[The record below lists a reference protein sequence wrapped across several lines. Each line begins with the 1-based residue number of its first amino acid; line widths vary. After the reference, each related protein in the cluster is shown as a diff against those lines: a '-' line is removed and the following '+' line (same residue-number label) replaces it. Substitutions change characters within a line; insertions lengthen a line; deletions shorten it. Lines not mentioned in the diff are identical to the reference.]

1 MVLDQTFLD
10 PLIDARAL
18 HFATTILATGALF
31 FRLFVAEPAFRATG
45 DNPPPEVQVL
55 RRRWFW
61 LVLGSLLGAVLSVL
75 AWLVLLAAN
84 VYGKP
89 VVDVCLDGSI
99 WTVLSSTRFG
109 QVSIVRLALAILL
122 ALAAGRPAT
131 AAAPMRRPV
140 VSAVLAIALLTSLAW
155 LGHAG
160 AAPGVVGQF
169 HLAADALHLV
179 AASVWVGGLPPL
191 ATLLACARRSKAPNW
206 PATAITAVRR
216 FSLLGIAS
224 VGTLLATGTINAVNL
239 VGSVGALFH
248 SDYGQLLLMKLGLF
262 VVMVGIAAI
271 NRLRLTPQLAAPAA
285 IGRLRRNSM
294 AETVLGLA
302 VLLVVG
308 ALGTMPPASHSQ
320 NSGSY
325 TASVIP
331 PGAAFVHIHSE
342 KGMAEVTIM
351 PGHPGTSNASIR
363 LLAEDLGPLAA
374 DAVTMTLTAPAAG
387 SKPTTRIA
395 SIGADGNWKIKNVK
409 LSRPGIWTVT
419 VNMTLSTTHRLVITG
434 PIVITPR
441 SKDSRN

>member
-1 MVLDQTFLD
+1 MILNEALLD

-31 FRLFVAEPAFRATG
+31 FRLFVAEPAFRAAG
-45 DNPPPEVQVL
+45 DSPPPEVHTL

-61 LVLGSLLGAVLSVL
+61 LILGSLLSAALSVL

-84 VYGKP
+84 VYGKS
-89 VVDVCLDGSI
+89 VVDVCLDGGI
-99 WTVLSSTRFG
+99 WTVLSGTRFG
-109 QVSIVRLALAILL
+109 QVSIVRLALTILL
-122 ALAAGRPAT
+122 AVAMGQPAT

-140 VSAVLAIALLTSLAW
+140 VSAVLAIALLTSLAL

-160 AAPGVVGQF
+160 ATPGPVGQF
-169 HLAADALHLV
+169 HLAADALHLM

-191 ATLLACARRSKAPNW
+191 AMLLAGARRSRAPGW
-206 PATAITAVRR
+206 PTITITAVRR

-224 VGTLLATGTINAVNL
+224 VGTLLATGTINALNL
-239 VGSVGALFH
+239 VGSVDGLIH
-248 SDYGQLLLMKLGLF
+248 SDYGQLLLLKIGLF
-262 VVMVGIAAI
+262 VVMVGIATI
-271 NRLRLTPQLAAPAA
+271 NRLHLTPQLPATAA
-285 IGRLRRNSM
+285 IGRLQHNSM

-331 PGAAFVHIHSE
+331 PGAAFVHIHSD
-342 KGMAEVTIM
+342 KGMAEVTIV
-351 PGHPGTSNASIR
+351 PGQPGTSDASIR

-374 DAVTMTLTAPAAG
+374 QAVTIALTAPTAN

-395 SIGADGNWKIKNVK
+395 SLAADGNWKVK
-409 LSRPGIWTVT
+409 KIELPRPGIWTVV
-419 VNMTLSTTHRLVITG
+419 VNIALNATHRLMLKG
-434 PIVITPR
+434 PIVITPQQQDR
-441 SKDSRN
+441 RN